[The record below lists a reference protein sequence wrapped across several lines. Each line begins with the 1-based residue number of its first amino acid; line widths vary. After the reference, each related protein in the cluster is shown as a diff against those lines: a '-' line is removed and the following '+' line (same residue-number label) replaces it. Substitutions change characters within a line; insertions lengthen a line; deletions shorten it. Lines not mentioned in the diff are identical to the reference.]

1 MGVEF
6 TKTKTEYELSQRKFT
21 NSILDAFELHDCK
34 AKSLSRPPMDSNR
47 FQAKAERE
55 QDHLQVETQERVFE
69 GNDIKVYQ
77 RGGGILQWLCSIIW
91 PDIGPA
97 TNALGI
103 KASAPTEDDYKML
116 IHCIKYLRGTLDYG
130 LRYISGNTKLYGEK
144 LLLNSLTDVPF
155 ATPADKKSVSGYAI
169 YLNGNLVLGGLR
181 KAKMF
186 N

>member
-1 MGVEF
+1 
-6 TKTKTEYELSQRKFT
+6 
-21 NSILDAFELHDCK
+21 
-34 AKSLSRPPMDSNR
+34 MDSNR

-144 LLLNSLTDVPF
+144 LLLISLAEVPF
-155 ATPADKKSVSGYAI
+155 ATPADKMSVSGYAI
-169 YLNGNLVLGGLR
+169 YLNGNLVSGGLR
-181 KAKMF
+181 KAKML